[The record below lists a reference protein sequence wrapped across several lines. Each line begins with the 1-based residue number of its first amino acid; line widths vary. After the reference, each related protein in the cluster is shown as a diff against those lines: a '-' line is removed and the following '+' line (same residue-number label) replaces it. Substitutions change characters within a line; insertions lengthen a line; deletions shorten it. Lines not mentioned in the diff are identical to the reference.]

1 MKIIPPITVTP
12 ALLTATNVTITETAW
27 TAGTYTTGARRYVGN
42 DLYEVVA
49 SPSTA
54 DEPTLGA
61 AKPVPTWLLVGKINR
76 FKMFDF
82 RIGDATTR
90 TGTIAVTITPGQV
103 VNAVAAFEIV
113 ANTVLVTM
121 TDPIEGEV
129 YSRTITLLDNPEVLD
144 WYGYFFAPIRRASE
158 FVLTDLPS
166 YGTAAVAL
174 TFDNA
179 AAVSSVGELVLGAQR
194 SLGVSL
200 IDVTIGIED
209 FSRKERD
216 EFGNIEIVERRFAK
230 TMDLGVFV
238 ENSRVSQTALV
249 LAESRAKP
257 AVYVADEA
265 KLETLILGFYRNFAV
280 LRTGPVTSE
289 MSIEIEGLI

>member
-12 ALLTATNVTITETAW
+12 ALLTSTNVAITETAW
-27 TAGTYTTGARRYVGN
+27 VAGTYTTGTRRYVGT

-54 DEPTLGA
+54 DSPTVGVA
-61 AKPVPTWLLVGKINR
+61 RPVPTWLLVGKINR

-90 TGTIAVTITPGQV
+90 TGTIEVTIAPGQV
-103 VNAVAAFEIV
+103 VNAVAAFEV
-113 ANTVLVTM
+113 AANTVEVTM
-121 TDPIEGEV
+121 TDPVEGLV
-129 YSRTITLLDNPEVLD
+129 YSRTITLSDDSEVLD
-144 WYGYFFAPIRRASE
+144 WNSYFFAPIRRASE

-166 YGTAAVAL
+166 YGSAGVEI
-174 TFDNA
+174 TFDAGASA
-179 AAVSSVGELVLGAQR
+179 AQVGELVLGAQR
-194 SLGVSL
+194 VLGVSL
-200 IDVTIGIED
+200 IDVSVGIDD

-216 EFGNIEIVERRFAK
+216 EFGNFEIVERSFAK

-238 ENSRVSQTALV
+238 ENNRISLTTKAL
-249 LAESRAKP
+249 ADNRAKP
-257 AVYVADEA
+257 AVYIGDET

-280 LRTGPVTSE
+280 LRTGPITSE

>member
-1 MKIIPPITVTP
+1 M
-12 ALLTATNVTITETAW
+12 
-27 TAGTYTTGARRYVGN
+27 
-42 DLYEVVA
+42 
-49 SPSTA
+49 
-54 DEPTLGA
+54 
-61 AKPVPTWLLVGKINR
+61 
-76 FKMFDF
+76 
-82 RIGDATTR
+82 
-90 TGTIAVTITPGQV
+90 TITPGQV